1 MTSDAVA
8 TAAMIILIFPM
19 LFFLLSSPAF
29 LLVKLDIPQVTQLLR
44 GLFRS
49 YFLMVGI
56 VGVVGAV
63 AFTLAGRPVT
73 ALGVGAVA
81 AFAIWARGW
90 FLERMDAELAA
101 RDAGDAGAVRRL
113 RQLHW
118 GGMVSN
124 AVQLAGIIGCIPYV
138 ITA

>member
-1 MTSDAVA
+1 MPPETRKGEFMTSDAVA

-63 AFTLAGRPVT
+63 AFALAGRPAM
-73 ALGVGAVA
+73 ALGVGLIA
-81 AFAIWARGW
+81 ALAIWGRGW
-90 FLERMDAELAA
+90 FLRRMDAELAA
-101 RDAGDAGAVRRL
+101 RDSGDAGAVRRL

-124 AVQLAGIIGCIPYV
+124 AVQLA
-138 ITA
+138 